1 MGLALSILRHAFPG
15 PTRPSHGE
23 KVPYPLDPNTALANE
38 LRGQRFSVDMTK
50 SFCDWPSGAK
60 NPHYR
65 RLQIECDRV
74 LEIGVADAERCKKFK
89 KSDFALF
96 SVLWWPS
103 ADWEDLYT
111 AMLFTVALFVW
122 DDTIDTNEHMLASN
136 FAEADVWRN
145 QSLAYFRYHLRLSP
159 QGKEPYCPDDICVL
173 FKEFAERFCEN
184 FGDEQRRRMYFKIEH
199 FVAHNR
205 LEQVERLAG
214 RIPNYDEYMNIRYG
228 VTGVRMFTLLL
239 EITQKTKLPAWV
251 MDSSEM
257 EEIIEECNFII
268 IVVNDILSLK
278 KEIATDCVVNLV
290 PVLYKTGLNLDR
302 VIPRLI
308 EEMHASRDRL
318 DSAAARL
325 HTMTLADPQLNHDV
339 TMFINGIRIM
349 DTGTLEYSIEAMRYG
364 VRKYLQ
370 PDGTL
375 DIVL

>member
-1 MGLALSILRHAFPG
+1 MGLALSLLRHVFTEHVELPQQ
-15 PTRPSHGE
+15 E
-23 KVPYPLDPNTALANE
+23 KSPYPQDPNTTLANE
-38 LRGQRFSVDMTK
+38 LRGQRFRVDMTT
-50 SFCDWPSGAK
+50 SFCNWPSGAM

-65 RLQIECDRV
+65 RLQSECDRV
-74 LEIGVADAERCKKFK
+74 LEVGVPDADRCKKFK

-96 SVLWWPS
+96 SALWWPS
-103 ADWEDLYT
+103 ANWEDLYT

-122 DDTIDTNEHMLASN
+122 DDTIDTNEHILASD
-136 FAEADVWRN
+136 FAKAEVWRN
-145 QSLAYFRYHLRLSP
+145 QSLDYFRYQLQLSP
-159 QGKEPYCPDDICVL
+159 NEKEPYLPDDICLL
-173 FKEFAERFCEN
+173 FKEFAERFCKN
-184 FGDEQRRRMYFKIEH
+184 FGNEQRRRMYSKIEH

-214 RIPNYDEYMNIRYG
+214 RVPTYDEYMNIRYG

-239 EITQKTKLPAWV
+239 EVTQQTKLPAWI

-257 EEIIEECNFII
+257 EEIVKECNFII
-268 IVVNDILSLK
+268 IVINDILSLK

-290 PVLYKTGLNLDR
+290 PVLYKTGLSLDQ

-325 HTMTLADPQLNHDV
+325 HSMTLADPQLNRDV
-339 TMFINGIRIM
+339 MGFIDGIRIM
-349 DTGTLEYSIEAMRYG
+349 DTGTLEYSVEAKRYD
-364 VRKYLQ
+364 VRRYLQ
-370 PDGTL
+370 PDGAL

>member
-1 MGLALSILRHAFPG
+1 MEQPHD
-15 PTRPSHGE
+15 E
-23 KVPYPLDPNTALANE
+23 KLPYPVDPNTALANE
-38 LRGQRFSVDMTK
+38 LRGQKFRVDMTN
-50 SFCDWPSGAK
+50 SFCGWPCGAR
-60 NPHYR
+60 NPYYR

-74 LEIGVADAERCKKFK
+74 LEIGVPDPARCKKFK

-136 FAEADVWRN
+136 FAEAEVWRT
-145 QSLAYFRYHLRLSP
+145 QSLAYFRYHLQLS
-159 QGKEPYCPDDICVL
+159 QDEEPHCPDDICLL
-173 FKEFAERFCEN
+173 FKEFAGRFCKS
-184 FGDEQRRRMYFKIEH
+184 FGDEQRRRMYSKIEH

-205 LEQVERLAG
+205 LEQAERLAG
-214 RIPNYDEYMNIRYG
+214 RIPNYDEYMDIRYG

-239 EITQKTKLPAWV
+239 EITQQTKLPAWV

-257 EEIIEECNFII
+257 EQIVEECNFII

-278 KEIATDCVVNLV
+278 KEIATDCVVNIV

-302 VIPRLI
+302 VIPSLI
-308 EEMHASRDRL
+308 DEMHASRDRL

-325 HTMTLADPQLNHDV
+325 HGMTLADPQLNQHV
-339 TMFINGIRIM
+339 MNFIDGVRIM
-349 DTGTLEYSIEAMRYG
+349 GTGTLEYSIEAMRYD

>member
-1 MGLALSILRHAFPG
+1 MGLALSFLRHAFPD
-15 PTRPSHGE
+15 PTEPSHE
-23 KVPYPLDPNTALANE
+23 KVPYPMDPNTALANE

-50 SFCDWPSGAK
+50 SFCDWPSGAR

-74 LEIGVADAERCKKFK
+74 LEMGVADAERCKKFM

-136 FAEADVWRN
+136 FQQAEVWRN
-145 QSLAYFRYHLRLSP
+145 QSLAYFRYHLQLSP
-159 QGKEPYCPDDICVL
+159 HEKEPYCPDDICLL

-184 FGDEQRRRMYFKIEH
+184 FGDEQRRRMYSKIEH

-205 LEQVERLAG
+205 LEQAERLAG
-214 RIPNYDEYMNIRYG
+214 RIPSYDEYMNIRYG

-257 EEIIEECNFII
+257 EEIVEECNFII

-290 PVLYKTGLNLDR
+290 PVLYKTGLDLDR
-302 VIPRLI
+302 VIPHLI
-308 EEMHASRDRL
+308 DEMHRSRDRL

-349 DTGTLEYSIEAMRYG
+349 DTGTLEYSIETLRYG

-375 DIVL
+375 EIVL